1 MLSQMKN
8 EIDEKIN
15 TTYKGFLKSFK
26 EDQIRV
32 TRAELRIKKVEELQ
46 PKIKIMDDTL
56 LQLQMMKPEL
66 EGVKQFIERQLPMLT
81 HL

>member
-56 LQLQMMKPEL
+56 L
-66 EGVKQFIERQLPMLT
+66 
-81 HL
+81 